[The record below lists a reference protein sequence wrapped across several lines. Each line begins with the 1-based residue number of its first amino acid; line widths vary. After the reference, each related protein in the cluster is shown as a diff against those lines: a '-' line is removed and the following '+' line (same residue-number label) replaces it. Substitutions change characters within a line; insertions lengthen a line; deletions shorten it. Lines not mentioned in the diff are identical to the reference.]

1 RRSTRRERR
10 GRRRRE
16 KSRER
21 DRQRMSVRGWRIWQ
35 KNDGGAMEIVV
46 EAPPRRDE
54 VLVIVGNAVYTKNAS
69 TFDDDRRLYRKVA
82 DGYGIMGILR
92 ITPEDSVLVVVT
104 GVVSVGKLKDDA
116 DILRVTATEFIPLNT
131 MAVSGND
138 VDTRLPSLQ
147 RLISSGSF
155 YFSASSSF
163 DLTLSAQRRAEGG
176 GSDFRFF
183 WNRSLHFPLERH
195 SIDTSLWLLKCMCGS
210 VLVRTVYV
218 GHRTARAAIVSRLS
232 CERVG
237 TRFNV
242 RGANDLGAVANFV
255 ETEQLL
261 VFEEEE
267 VSFVQIRGSIPLFWD
282 QPGLQVG
289 SHKVKL
295 RAFEASVPAYYRHFY
310 QLRKLY
316 DDVAVVTLLGS
327 KEGERM
333 LGDAFKTQHAKCA
346 PEVPFVAFDYHAEM
360 KTSRDNIERL
370 KKQIFP
376 LAERHGYFHSKGG
389 MVVRRQLGAM
399 RTNCLDC
406 LDRTNCVQTLLG
418 LYMLCAQLAGLQ
430 IETNNANTFTRIEEV
445 FRDVWQKNG
454 DQCSVIYAGTG
465 ALEGKSKLKDASRSI
480 ARTIQNNLM
489 DGSKQESFD
498 LFLQGSAVPSVL
510 FDRACNLLPASLVQ
524 GNFYFREYP
533 SAVENLLEQADTL
546 TTDAPLTIF
555 VGTWNV
561 NGGKNMHNVAF
572 RNEAKLSDWIFPH
585 ANLVS
590 VSDMDSSP
598 DIVAIG
604 VEELVDLNASNIVK
618 ASTTNQRLWCEGL
631 RKTLSERA
639 PYVLLGC
646 EQLVGV
652 CLFVFAKAALAPFL
666 KDFSIASVKTGMGG
680 ATGNK
685 GSVGLRLVVH
695 STSIVFVCSH
705 FAAGQNEIRDRN
717 EDYSTAMRK
726 LQFSGGRTIDSHD
739 VIFWFGDF
747 NYRISMGGEEV
758 KRAVRAN
765 QLDLIVGGDQLTA
778 QKQAGM
784 TFVGFEEGPLNFAPT
799 YKYDTFS
806 DDYDTS
812 EKCRTP
818 AWTDRVLW
826 RETNWR
832 GGMPKVQLRAYDRC
846 ELKTSDHRPV
856 SALFTLNAQAVD
868 WTKAE
873 GIVEDVVGV
882 MGPPDATVICSLS
895 SPSYEPLF
903 PSQLID
909 VVLDRVRELGVP
921 VLATNRYGSDLW
933 LFLESGESALAALSM
948 DGLSIGPGQELAVRL
963 RTPDWMDTVGPKIS
977 AHDPSSITFA
987 GASVE
992 SLAGDGSSLFNFDE
1006 DDEEVA
1012 LTMTRMA
1019 PPERPRP
1026 PSARSG
1032 SGVTPSADYG
1042 ASPHRVPSGSSLA
1055 NLDWPSDSS
1064 SSFGSLPTH
1073 NQSPFETSWT
1083 NVPSQPQLTT
1093 LQPLRASP
1101 AIPPSI
1107 PSRPAPPPP
1116 RPNGTPT
1123 MKQG

>member
-1 RRSTRRERR
+1 
-10 GRRRRE
+10 
-16 KSRER
+16 
-21 DRQRMSVRGWRIWQ
+21 MSVRGWRIWQ
-35 KNDGGAMEIVV
+35 KNDGGTMEIVV
-46 EAPPRRDE
+46 EPPPRRDE
-54 VLVIVGNAVYTKNAS
+54 VLVIVGNAVYTKDVTS
-69 TFDDDRRLYRKVA
+69 FDDDRRLYKKIS

-104 GVVSVGKLKDDA
+104 GVISVGKLKDDA
-116 DILRVTATEFIPLNT
+116 DILRVTGTEFIPLNT
-131 MAVSGND
+131 MAVTGND

-155 YFSASSSF
+155 YFSASPSF
-163 DLTLSAQRRAEGG
+163 DLTLSAQRRAEGA

-183 WNRSLHFPLERH
+183 WLESLPSFSSGTSFYRS
-195 SIDTSLWLLKCMCGS
+195 ISLVSQMYVWISASENGIR
-210 VLVRTVYV
+210 RTQN
-218 GHRTARAAIVSRLS
+218 GKGAKTKIFAAIVSRLS

-316 DDVAVVTLLGS
+316 EDVAVVTLLGS
-327 KEGERM
+327 KEGERL
-333 LGDAFKTQHAKCA
+333 LGDAFKTQHSKCA
-346 PEVPFVAFDYHAEM
+346 PDVPFIAFDYHAEM
-360 KTSRDNIERL
+360 KSSRENIERL
-370 KKQIFP
+370 KKQMFP
-376 LAERHGYFHSKGG
+376 IAERHGYFHSKGG
-389 MVVRRQLGAM
+389 IVVRHQSGAM

-418 LYMLCAQLAGLQ
+418 LHMLCAQLAGLQ
-430 IETNNANTFTRIEEV
+430 IETTNANTFTRIEEV
-445 FRDVWQKNG
+445 FKDVWQKNG

-498 LFLQGSAVPSVL
+498 LFLQGSAVPPVL
-510 FDRACNLLPASLVQ
+510 FDRASNLLPTSLVQ
-524 GNFYFREYP
+524 GNYYFREYP

-546 TTDAPLTIF
+546 TSPAPLTIF

-590 VSDMDSSP
+590 VSDMDENP

-631 RKTLSERA
+631 RKTLHERA

-717 EDYSTAMRK
+717 EDYATAMKK

-758 KRAVRAN
+758 KRAVRSN
-765 QLDLIVGGDQLTA
+765 QIDLIVGGDQLTV

-832 GGMPKVQLRAYDRC
+832 GGMNKVQLRAYGRC

-856 SALFTLNAQAVD
+856 YALFTVDAQAVD

-873 GIVEDVVGV
+873 GVVEDVVGL
-882 MGPPDATVICSLS
+882 MGPPDATVICSLVY
-895 SPSYEPLF
+895 PRDPMF
-903 PSQLID
+903 PAALVD
-909 VVLDRVRELGVP
+909 TVLDRVRELGVP
-921 VLATNRYGSDLW
+921 VLATNRVDGDLW

-948 DGLSIGPGQELAVRL
+948 DGISIGQGQELTVRL

-977 AHDPSSITFA
+977 AHDPSAITFA
-987 GASVE
+987 GASVD
-992 SLAGDGSSLFNFDE
+992 AMGGDGSSLFNFDE

-1012 LTMTRMA
+1012 STMLRMA

-1032 SGVTPSADYG
+1032 GTPRMDGGST
-1042 ASPHRVPSGSSLA
+1042 PHRVPSGSSLA
-1055 NLDWPSDSS
+1055 NLDWPSDTS
-1064 SSFGSLPTH
+1064 SSFGSIST
-1073 NQSPFETSWT
+1073 QSPFEASWT
-1083 NVPSQPQLTT
+1083 SIPAPVPPPLTT
-1093 LQPLRASP
+1093 LTALRASP
-1101 AIPPSI
+1101 SIPPSI

-1116 RPNGTPT
+1116 PRAAATVNPF
-1123 MKQG
+1123 MRQG